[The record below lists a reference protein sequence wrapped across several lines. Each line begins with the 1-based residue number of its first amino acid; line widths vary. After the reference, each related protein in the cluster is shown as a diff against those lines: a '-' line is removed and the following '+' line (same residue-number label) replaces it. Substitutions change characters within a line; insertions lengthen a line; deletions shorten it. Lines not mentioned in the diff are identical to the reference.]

1 MEALKKRKTDY
12 EEDED
17 ELPDLCLEFY
27 TPHQQEQ
34 LAFYLV
40 LLGDNSHY
48 FLNNTWKLIPN
59 IDDDTLEEYVFYTEL
74 HSYPEFED
82 IQMAKRE
89 LDPRVFDVL
98 FNSYVKTLAD
108 YVEFDTI
115 PPSYILESILTPSL
129 LIEHFHKCV
138 SRANRD
144 ACLRILFSLFNA
156 NLHWYK
162 YRFTFN
168 YVNEATCI
176 LAWKGCIN
184 CENYYTIYSS
194 IDGQEQV
201 VLKLLACARNR
212 PNGNNSFAQ
221 MPKDILF
228 GLIFPL
234 IKWSLPFL
242 VPRFLSN

>member
-1 MEALKKRKTDY
+1 MKKVLKKRKKD
-12 EEDED
+12 DM
-17 ELPDLCLEFY
+17 CLEFY
-27 TPHQQEQ
+27 SSHQE
-34 LAFYLV
+34 LIAFYLV
-40 LLGDNSHY
+40 ILKDGSQY
-48 FLNNTWKLIPN
+48 FLDNTWDLMPRV
-59 IDDDTLEEYVFYTEL
+59 DDDTLENYVFDTDL
-74 HSYPEFED
+74 QSYPEFED
-82 IQMAKRE
+82 IQKAKRE
-89 LDPRVFDVL
+89 LDPRVFNVL
-98 FNSYVKTLAD
+98 FNSYVKTLDD

-115 PPSYILESILTPSL
+115 PPPEVLEGILTPSL

-138 SRANRD
+138 SQANRD
-144 ACLRILFSLFNA
+144 ACLKVLFSLFKA

-162 YRFTFN
+162 YRFSFD
-168 YVNEATCI
+168 YVNEAVRV
-176 LAWKGCIN
+176 LAWKGCVN
-184 CENYYTIYSS
+184 CEFHCAIYSS

-212 PNGNNSFAQ
+212 LRGDNFFAQ